1 MADGLCKGNY
11 YFELS
16 YAPQFFQDPQ
26 HVFAPR
32 TSTGDSRNI
41 ALLCQVALTD
51 TSETLFGG
59 PPKSLL
65 EKLANC
71 TVTSLVLFLATLI
84 SIQLWGDLVLRHVP
98 FP

>member
-1 MADGLCKGNY
+1 MPPNFSKT
-11 YFELS
+11 LS
-16 YAPQFFQDPQ
+16 MCLLQGP
-26 HVFAPR
+26 VLV
-32 TSTGDSRNI
+32 TVGT
-41 ALLCQVALTD
+41 LLCCVALTD
-51 TSETLFGG
+51 ASETLFGG

-84 SIQLWGDLVLRHVP
+84 STQLWGDVVLRHAP